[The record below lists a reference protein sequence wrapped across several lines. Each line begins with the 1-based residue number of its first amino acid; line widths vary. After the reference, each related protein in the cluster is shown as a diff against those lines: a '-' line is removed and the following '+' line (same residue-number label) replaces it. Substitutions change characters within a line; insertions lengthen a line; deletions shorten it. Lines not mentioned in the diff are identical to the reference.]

1 MATEAMDVET
11 PAAPAPPATHALDDT
26 SGVEVDL
33 GALIAL
39 DKRVGLQGSD
49 IELARSGLEPLVHEI
64 FKLPSEMTDDGRLV
78 KLPKVT
84 TLLPREKPIPKQRP
98 LTKWEQYAKEKGIS
112 KKRRDRLVWDEQMGE
127 YVPRYGKGSKNS
139 LARDI
144 ILPHKESL
152 AEGDDPFSAKR
163 REKKERIKKED
174 KKRRANLGRASNAK
188 ARIQPLSALDATNR
202 GASGK
207 RHIPMK
213 ELKDGISV
221 LQKSTASAGKFDK
234 KVKNEPKQVQKGKRR
249 KFDSV
254 NDKKGFGKER
264 ERAEAVLNRVLLGNK
279 K

>member
-1 MATEAMDVET
+1 MENEAPT
-11 PAAPAPPATHALDDT
+11 AASGQSIDDT
-26 SGVEVDL
+26 SGLDVDL
-33 GALIAL
+33 GALVAY
-39 DKRVGLQGSD
+39 DKRVGITGSD
-49 IELARSGLEPLVHEI
+49 IELARSGLEPLVHAI

-78 KLPKVT
+78 KLPKPT
-84 TLLPREKPIPKQRP
+84 TVYPREKPIPKQRQ
-98 LTKWEQYAKEKGIS
+98 LTKWEQYAKEKGIQ
-112 KKRRDRLVWDEQMGE
+112 KKRRDRLVWDEQMQE
-127 YVPRYGKGSKNS
+127 FVPRYGKGSKNS
-139 LARDI
+139 LSRDI

-163 REKKERIKKED
+163 REKKERIKNQD
-174 KKRRANLGRASNAK
+174 KKRLANLGRAAK
-188 ARIQPLSALDATNR
+188 AKSKINPLSSLDATNR

-264 ERAEAVLNRVLLGNK
+264 ERAEAVLNRVLLGNQK
-279 K
+279 